1 MQLGN
6 TRINNYKSLNILDR
20 KAFETPM
27 VHHYSDGTGRD

>member
-6 TRINNYKSLNILDR
+6 TKINNNKSLNILDR
-20 KAFETPM
+20 KVFETPM